1 MLLAIEFDNLHQVL
15 RALYDDMMPLCSNM
29 TGVAKGIAGI
39 GALFYV
45 AVKVWQALARA
56 EAIDV
61 YPLLRPFAIGLC
73 IMFFPTFVLG
83 TINTV
88 LSPVVR
94 GCNNL
99 LETQTFDM
107 NEYRQQKDRL
117 EYEALMHN
125 PETAYLASDE
135 EFDRQLE
142 ELGWSPSDMVT
153 MTGMY
158 MDRAAYSVYTKNAN
172 RWVIGGEYLEKRY
185 DYKDVR
191 IPIQQFTAEGGYYL
205 NFLSDRRKTFF
216 LSAGLS
222 ALAGYETS
230 NRGNKLLPDGS
241 TLLNK
246 DAFVYGGALT
256 LELETYLTDRMV
268 LLLNVRERAMFGS
281 SIGTFNT
288 QVSIGMKFIIN

>member
-1 MLLAIEFDNLHQVL
+1 MKRIVSITFLFALCLTCYQAHAQRYLPGMKGLQVT
-15 RALYDDMMPLCSNM
+15 ADMADGFHWNGKSDF
-29 TGVAKGIAGI
+29 AYHI
-39 GALFYV
+39 G
-45 AVKVWQALARA
+45 
-56 EAIDV
+56 
-61 YPLLRPFAIGLC
+61 
-73 IMFFPTFVLG
+73 
-83 TINTV
+83 
-88 LSPVVR
+88 
-94 GCNNL
+94 
-99 LETQTFDM
+99 
-107 NEYRQQKDRL
+107 
-117 EYEALMHN
+117 
-125 PETAYLASDE
+125 
-135 EFDRQLE
+135 
-142 ELGWSPSDMVT
+142 
-153 MTGMY
+153 
-158 MDRAAYSVYTKNAN
+158 AAYSVYTKNAN

-281 SIGTFNT
+281 SIGTFHT
-288 QVSIGMKFIIN
+288 QVAVGMKFIIN